1 MTTEIRSNWLTKQL
15 DKIFDDKCLFSKG
28 GTQQRGPGFI
38 CSLYIVLIIVGLI
51 FSIVMTQKN
60 RVNFNLTN
68 GQVITQYIIDIILAI
83 FSIVFIYHMCYI
95 CRGFLGFVILIVIN
109 LCISMIRMMIFTDY
123 TEAILK
129 YGKENPITNI

>member
-15 DKIFDDKCLFSKG
+15 DKIFDDKCLFSKS
-28 GTQQRGPGFI
+28 GTQQRGPGFL
-38 CSLYIVLIIVGLI
+38 CGLYIILIIVGLV
-51 FSIVMTQKN
+51 FNIVLTDNNMTKYCLS
-60 RVNFNLTN
+60 R
-68 GQVITQYIIDIILAI
+68 GQVVLQNIIDVAVAL

-109 LCISMIRMMIFTDY
+109 MCISMIRMMLFKDY

-129 YGKENPITNI
+129 HNLRNNLRK

>member
-15 DKIFDDKCLFSKG
+15 DKIFDDKCLFSKS
-28 GTQQRGPGFI
+28 GTQQRGPGVL
-38 CSLYIVLIIVGLI
+38 CGLYIVLIIVSLVYN
-51 FSIVMTQKN
+51 IVMTEKN
-60 RVNFNLTN
+60 MGSYGR
-68 GQVITQYIIDIILAI
+68 GQVILQNIIDVAVAL

-109 LCISMIRMMIFTDY
+109 MCISMIRMMLFKDY

-129 YGKENPITNI
+129 HNLRR